1 MMRVLTVLLL
11 LSACGGPTGNSP
23 DAVCDRESRDDPTV
37 KLIMNRQEGNAWLA
51 FNDPDAVKN
60 ARDRAK
66 RTCLTRMGQVPA
78 GGGVEPIRQPDAAYR
93 GLF

>member
-1 MMRVLTVLLL
+1 MRRVLAVLLL
-11 LSACGGPTGNSP
+11 LGACGGPTGNSP

-37 KLIMNRQEGNAWLA
+37 KLILNRQEGNPWLA
-51 FNDPDAVKN
+51 FSDPDAVTN

-66 RTCLTRMGQVPA
+66 RACLARLGQVPS
-78 GGGVEPIRQPDAAYR
+78 GGGVEPVRQPASSYR